1 MHVETP
7 PFRVRYAETD
17 AEAVAYYGS
26 YFTWFEVGLI
36 ELLERL
42 GFHAPEMDARGQAIV
57 TAETF
62 ARYRRP
68 ARYDDRLRVRS
79 RVARAAAK
87 RAVIEHQVVREADG
101 EVLAFGAD
109 ARVLAGL
116 PDDGAW
122 EDATALPLPQAFL
135 DAAEER
141 VERIAPLSRR
151 AEGLLAP
158 TPAGARSATAE
169 MRVRYADTDS
179 QGIAYYGS
187 YYTWFEAGRSHLGHA
202 VGMPYSE
209 LERRG
214 YVLPVAEAFCRYMA
228 PLRPCQ
234 RFRIITAAAKLEN
247 TRVTFTNRI
256 TSADGRRNLAEGYTL
271 HACTRRDG
279 KPHGLPPEVI
289 EHYGPKSA

>member
-1 MHVETP
+1 MQVETP

-36 ELLERL
+36 ELLEAL

-62 ARYRRP
+62 ARYHRP
-68 ARYDDRLRVRS
+68 ARYDERLFVRS
-79 RVARAAAK
+79 RVARAAPK
-87 RAVIEHQVVREADG
+87 RAVVEHQVVREADG
-101 EVLAFGAD
+101 EVLARGAD

-116 PDDGAW
+116 PEGGSW
-122 EDATALPLPQAFL
+122 EQATALPLPQAFL
-135 DAAEER
+135 DAADER

-151 AEGLLAP
+151 AETLLGPAP
-158 TPAGARSATAE
+158 PGARSATTE
-169 MRVRYADTDS
+169 MRVRYAETDS

-187 YYTWFEAGRSHLGHA
+187 YYAWFEAGRTELGHA

-214 YVLPVAEAFCRYMA
+214 YVLPVAEAFCRYIA

-234 RFRIITAAAKLEN
+234 RFRITTAVPKLEHA
-247 TRVTFTNRI
+247 RATFTNRI
-256 TSADGRRNLAEGYTL
+256 TALDGRDLAAGYTI

-279 KPHGLPPEVI
+279 KPRGLPPEVV
-289 EHYGPKSA
+289 EHYGPRSE